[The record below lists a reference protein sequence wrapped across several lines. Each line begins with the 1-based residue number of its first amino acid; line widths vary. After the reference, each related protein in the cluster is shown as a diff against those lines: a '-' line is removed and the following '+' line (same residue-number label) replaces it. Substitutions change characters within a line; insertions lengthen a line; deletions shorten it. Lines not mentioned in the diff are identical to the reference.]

1 MVVFRIRI
9 VNTTTDMVQDVSR
22 HGFVQSQLGRC
33 GIVIVVAVAV
43 VPRVVHGN
51 YGTNPL
57 FFIAWQQYQSTL

>member
-22 HGFVQSQLGRC
+22 HGFVQSQLGRL
-33 GIVIVVAVAV
+33 VIVVAVAV

-57 FFIAWQQYQSTL
+57 FLIAWQQYQSTL